1 MRRGKG
7 RAFVGFLLTYFLISS
22 LICTSAFVVLKSS
35 VLKGNDVKEFIKGLD
50 FGEVV
55 EEVVNESINSTVNNN
70 SNNNNS
76 ENSNNENSNTSNN
89 TTNLADKILTDDVMN
104 DVTDVMVDAITEDKE
119 VDLADIK
126 DSCMVAVTEMSEQ
139 AIDDILEE
147 LKNNATV
154 IDAETLKNNS
164 VIQQYQADFN
174 IDVTTPILE
183 QMETVYGSKSVN
195 LDEIDIEEV
204 KSEAKQA
211 LKEDVIP
218 TIEKDVD
225 KLIQETN
232 VEVNNQLK
240 VIKKETNVKGIT
252 DAVDLLIK
260 AVMKAIIGGAVATLV
275 FVVLMFV
282 VYKKDINKAFKNI
295 GISGI
300 LLSAVMF
307 AVSALINIVNNII
320 KKEFNGNEVEDKI
333 VNSVVGKYLPKV
345 GNAANTI
352 AIAAIVTA
360 VLMIVAAIV
369 IKKKLSQK
377 DGLFTTADAF
387 TSNQME
393 TANVNEALD
402 NTSDD
407 ITM

>member
-22 LICTSAFVVLKSS
+22 LICTSAFVVLKST

-76 ENSNNENSNTSNN
+76 ENSNNENGNTSNN

-139 AIDDILEE
+139 AVDDILEE

-300 LLSAVMF
+300 LLSVVMF
-307 AVSALINIVNNII
+307 AVGALINIVNNII

-333 VNSVVGKYLPKV
+333 VNSVVGRYLPKV

-352 AIAAIVTA
+352 AIVAIATA

-377 DGLFTTADAF
+377 DELFTTADTF

-402 NTSDD
+402 NASDD

>member
-1 MRRGKG
+1 MEENKNLENLEEV
-7 RAFVGFLLTYFLISS
+7 AEEV
-22 LICTSAFVVLKSS
+22 A
-35 VLKGNDVKEFIKGLD
+35 EAAE
-50 FGEVV
+50 EVV

-154 IDAETLKNNS
+154 IDAETLKTNS